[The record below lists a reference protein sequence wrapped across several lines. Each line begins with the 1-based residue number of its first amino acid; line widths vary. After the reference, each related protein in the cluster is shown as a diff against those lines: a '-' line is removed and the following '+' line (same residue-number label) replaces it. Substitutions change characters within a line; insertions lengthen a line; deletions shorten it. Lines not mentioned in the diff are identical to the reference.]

1 MFRRFLFDGA
11 SIEIG
16 VIPIQRSLSAWYFR
30 NCILGRLSNMKLIKA
45 GETTAAR
52 RYVFFQLVG
61 TDGITAVTT
70 GEAGNRPSVSLDGAA
85 WVSTASEIGTLV
97 HIGNGRYY
105 AELTSSVL
113 VAGRNI
119 ETRYKSANTA
129 ECPGDSVQVVA
140 FDPFDATRLGLSAL
154 PNADFGTST
163 GLRTANDISDAV
175 LSRNV
180 SNVEGT
186 MGEHTLG
193 TIVLATLEN
202 AISGTTLTIYRTNG
216 TTTHATKTLTKTAA
230 STADVITGV
239 A

>member
-1 MFRRFLFDGA
+1 MQRRFLFDGA
-11 SIEIG
+11 SIQIG
-16 VIPIQRSLSAWYFR
+16 VIPIQRSLGAWYFR
-30 NCILGRLSNMKLIKA
+30 NFVLSRMEDMKLIKA
-45 GETTAAR
+45 GETTANKLR
-52 RYVFFQLVG
+52 VFFQLVG
-61 TDGITAVTT
+61 SDGITPVSGESSAPQYSINGGTWTT
-70 GEAGNRPSVSLDGAA
+70 NTSSLVSM
-85 WVSTASEIGTLV
+85 S
-97 HIGNGRYY
+97 NGRHYV
-105 AELTSSVL
+105 VL
-113 VAGRNI
+113 DSAAVATAGDVVQ
-119 ETRYKSANTA
+119 TRYKSANTA

-140 FDPFDATRLGLSAL
+140 FDPNDAIRIGLSAL
-154 PNADFGTST
+154 PSADFGTAS
-163 GLRTANDISDAV
+163 GLRTANDLSDSV

-193 TIVLATLEN
+193 TIILAMLEN